1 LIYFFMSAPL
11 ITVALPFAAWKE
23 WRERGLTLSLTLAV
37 IGLLATTMLFFNYS
51 TTINW
56 RYFLTGLPAMAPLA
70 GNFYA
75 GIQARRFGSERRGF
89 VTAIVGIA
97 FIGALMIV
105 LVPPAGNEYFNRL
118 AQAKT
123 YDARLKLI
131 PRDAVVIAGAQTV
144 AVQYWRGIGLGEW
157 DWIGVG
163 AGWPAG
169 QLESK
174 IDEHLKAGRR
184 VFLDSDPRW
193 WLPCEWHLTEV
204 TELAQIESRFHFK
217 QIAPTIY
224 EIRSLEDPSATDHPH
239 LENLLPEKRPE
250 EVKKCFNSG

>member
-1 LIYFFMSAPL
+1 MPWRMRVTFMA
-11 ITVALPFAAWKE
+11 
-23 WRERGLTLSLTLAV
+23 
-37 IGLLATTMLFFNYS
+37 
-51 TTINW
+51 
-56 RYFLTGLPAMAPLA
+56 LA
-70 GNFYA
+70 GVQGPLPRAYVERMLGPRARTGAIRAFLDMFHHRLVSIFYR
-75 GIQARRFGSERRGF
+75 ARKSRRIAMERDCCDPEE
-89 VTAIVGIA
+89 A
-97 FIGALMIV
+97 FIGALMVV

-123 YDARLKLI
+123 YDARLRLI

-184 VFLDSDPRW
+184 EEGLQTLER
-193 WLPCEWHLTEV
+193 LL
-204 TELAQIESRFHFK
+204 QRN
-217 QIAPTIY
+217 PT
-224 EIRSLEDPSATDHPH
+224 SPLGLEM
-239 LENLLPEKRPE
+239 LRQ
-250 EVKKCFNSG
+250 VRGGG

>member
-1 LIYFFMSAPL
+1 
-11 ITVALPFAAWKE
+11 
-23 WRERGLTLSLTLAV
+23 
-37 IGLLATTMLFFNYS
+37 
-51 TTINW
+51 
-56 RYFLTGLPAMAPLA
+56 
-70 GNFYA
+70 
-75 GIQARRFGSERRGF
+75 
-89 VTAIVGIA
+89 VTAIVGIS

-184 VFLDSDPRW
+184 VFLDADPRW
-193 WLPCEWHLTEV
+193 WLPCEWHLVEV
-204 TELAQIESRFHFK
+204 RELAQIEPQFHFK
-217 QIAPTIY
+217 QVAPTVY
-224 EIRSLEDPSATDHPH
+224 EIRPLSDAAATDQPH